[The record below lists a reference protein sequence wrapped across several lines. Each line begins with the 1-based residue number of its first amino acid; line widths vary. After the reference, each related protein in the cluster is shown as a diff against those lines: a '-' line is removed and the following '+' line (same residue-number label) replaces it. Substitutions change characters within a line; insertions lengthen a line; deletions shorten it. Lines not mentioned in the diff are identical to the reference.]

1 MTILVNS
8 CVSKSDKSNT
18 QNILQGNLQHKIE
31 SIISAKKGT
40 IGVSIIGSNTLDT
53 VLINED
59 IMFPMLSTFKFPIA
73 LTVLHK
79 VEIGELSMQQQVF
92 INKEELLQNTWSP
105 FREKYPEGNISISLE
120 ESIDWMVGYSDNNMT
135 DILLRLIGGTDPVE
149 KFLKNKNFIIKNN
162 EDDMHKN
169 WESQFINKG
178 TPSAFTALLKNF
190 SEEKILNQENTA
202 WLYQIMVSS
211 RTGVKRLKGKL
222 PNVVIAQRAGTSFT
236 NDEGITGAINNV
248 GIIELP
254 SKHKIF
260 IAVFIHNTSE
270 EFEKGEEII
279 ADIAKATYDYYA
291 EK

>member
-1 MTILVNS
+1 MLFSLNS
-8 CVSKSDKSNT
+8 CVSKTNRSTT
-18 QNILQGNLQHKIE
+18 QSILQSKIGT
-31 SIISAKKGT
+31 IISAKKGT
-40 IGVSIIGSNTLDT
+40 IGISIIGPKTSDK
-53 VLINED
+53 VSINGEK
-59 IMFPMLSTFKFPIA
+59 MFPMLSTFKFPIA

-79 VEIGELSMQQQVF
+79 VEVGELSMQQQVF
-92 INKEELLQNTWSP
+92 IKKEELLQNTWSP

-120 ESIDWMVGYSDNNMT
+120 EAINWMVNYSDNNMT
-135 DILLRLIGGTDPVE
+135 DILLRLIGGTDQVE
-149 KFLKNKNFIIKNN
+149 KFLNSKNFIIKNN
-162 EDDMHKN
+162 EDDMHKD
-169 WESQFINKG
+169 WESQFINKA
-178 TPSAFTALLKNF
+178 TPTAYTELLKNF
-190 SEEKILNQENTA
+190 SEEKILNKENTA
-202 WLYQIMVSS
+202 WLYQAMVSS

-254 SKHKIF
+254 NKHKIF

-279 ADIAKATYDYYA
+279 ADIAKATYNYYT